1 MELTMKQISNII
13 YEANREWDMNP
24 MTKYFADVLAKA
36 IINCEEKQIKNNIRK
51 PKRKGEY

>member
-13 YEANREWDMNP
+13 YEANRDWDMNP

-36 IINCEEKQIKNNIRK
+36 IINCEEKQIKDNIRK
-51 PKRKGEY
+51 PKRRR